1 MAEPRRVCVV
11 GPGTRFLSGI
21 TYYTY
26 SLIEALTA
34 AGHQCSAVLIRDLVP
49 VRLYPGRARVGG
61 ALTELRLPPQVPRFD
76 GVDWYWGRSLVRAV
90 AFLRR
95 QRPQVLVLQWWTGAV
110 LHTYLV
116 LAVVARLCGARVVV
130 EFHEAQDVGEAR
142 LPFVSRYMDL
152 LGRALLRLSAAQLV
166 HSRFD
171 HDQVKGRYGVDESA
185 VVIPHAGYDYLPS
198 RPPLR
203 DAPQGVVNLLY
214 FGVIRPFKGVED
226 LIAAVDLLGPDRS
239 GFWLTLVGETWEGWD
254 LPSRLIAD
262 SPHRDRITF
271 VNRYVTD
278 DEAAGYFAGADVVVL
293 PYHRSSSSGP
303 LQIAMAAGLA
313 LVVTKV
319 GGLVEATAGY
329 PGAVLADPRDPASL
343 AQGILQAAG
352 LVGRRF
358 EGVTTWADTARGYT
372 ELFDTVLSDA
382 GPSDT
387 GPSNAVPSNAVP
399 SDAVPSDAM
408 SR

>member
-26 SLIEALTA
+26 SLIEALSE
-34 AGHQCSAVLIRDLVP
+34 AGHQCSTILIRNLVP
-49 VRLYPGRARVGG
+49 ARFYPGRARVGG
-61 ALTELRLPPQVPRFD
+61 DLSELRLPPEVRRVD
-76 GVDWYWGRSLVRAV
+76 GVDWYWGRSLARAIRL
-90 AFLRR
+90 LRR
-95 QRPQVLVLQWWTGAV
+95 ERPQVLVLQWWTGAV

-116 LAVVARLCGARVVV
+116 LAVVARLRGARVVV

-142 LPFVSRYMDL
+142 LPFVTRYTDL
-152 LGRALLRLSAAQLV
+152 LGRSLLRLSAAQLV

-171 HDQVKGRYGVDESA
+171 RDLVERRYGVGESVSLVA
-185 VVIPHAGYDYLPS
+185 HAGYDYLPS

-203 DAPQGVVNLLY
+203 DAPDGVINLLY

-226 LIAAVDLLGPDRS
+226 LLAAMDLLDQDRS
-239 GFWLTLVGETWEGWD
+239 RFWLTVVGETWEGWD
-254 LPSRLIAD
+254 LPTRLIAA

-278 DEAAGYFAGADVVVL
+278 AEAAGYFAGADVVVL

-303 LQIAMAAGLA
+303 LQIAMAAGLP
-313 LVVTKV
+313 VVATKV
-319 GGLVEATAGY
+319 GGLVEATADY
-329 PGAVLADPRDPASL
+329 PGAVLADPADPASL
-343 AQGILQAAG
+343 ADAVRQAAE

-358 EGVTTWADTARGYT
+358 QGASTWADTARSYT
-372 ELFDTVLSDA
+372 ELFDGIL
-382 GPSDT
+382 
-387 GPSNAVPSNAVP
+387 
-399 SDAVPSDAM
+399 
-408 SR
+408 R

>member
-1 MAEPRRVCVV
+1 VV

-26 SLIEALTA
+26 SLIEALGE

-61 ALTELRLPPQVPRFD
+61 ALTELRLPPDVRRVD
-76 GVDWYWGRSLVRAV
+76 GVDWYWGRSMARAV

-95 QRPQVLVLQWWTGAV
+95 ERPQVLVLQWWTGAV

-116 LAVVARLCGARVVV
+116 LAIVARLHGARVIV

-142 LPFVSRYMDL
+142 LPFVTRYMDL
-152 LGRALLRLSAAQLV
+152 LGRSLLRLSAARLV
-166 HSRFD
+166 HSHFD
-171 HDQVKGRYGVDESA
+171 RDLVKGRYGGNGSVA
-185 VVIPHAGYDYLPS
+185 LIPHAGYDYLPS

-203 DAPQGVVNLLY
+203 AAPAGAVNLLY

-226 LIAAVDLLGPDRS
+226 LIAAVDLLGSARS
-239 GFWLTLVGETWEGWD
+239 RFWFTLVGETWEGWD
-254 LPSRLIAD
+254 LPNRLIAA
-262 SPHRDRITF
+262 SPHRDRITL

-278 DEAAGYFAGADVVVL
+278 AEAAGYFAGADVVVL

-303 LQIAMAAGLA
+303 LQIAMAAGLP
-313 LVVTKV
+313 VVATKV
-319 GGLVEATAGY
+319 GGLVEATAHY
-329 PGAVLADPRDPASL
+329 PGTVLADPSSPASL
-343 AQGILQAAG
+343 ADGILQAAE

-358 EGVTTWADTARGYT
+358 QGASTWADTARSYS
-372 ELFDTVLSDA
+372 ELFDGML
-382 GPSDT
+382 
-387 GPSNAVPSNAVP
+387 
-399 SDAVPSDAM
+399 
-408 SR
+408 R